1 MYMYTEH
8 EKNAFYVM
16 WVYTCSMCCESYY
29 HSQEVKLNEEAVL
42 DALPFT
48 NPGVTSLS
56 FEWIKN
62 SKMVGDK
69 SVLTVDKVTRDHC
82 DGFYTCE
89 VSKNKQLCF
98 KVHHCLR
105 SISKY

>member
-1 MYMYTEH
+1 M
-8 EKNAFYVM
+8 
-16 WVYTCSMCCESYY
+16 
-29 HSQEVKLNEEAVL
+29 NEEVVL

-56 FEWIKN
+56 FKWTKN
-62 SKMVGDK
+62 SKMVADK
-69 SVLTVDKVTRDHC
+69 SVLIVDKVTRDHC

-98 KVHHCLR
+98 KVYHCLR
-105 SISKY
+105 SISKYIVLLS

>member
-1 MYMYTEH
+1 ME
-8 EKNAFYVM
+8 FGLF
-16 WVYTCSMCCESYY
+16 YY
-29 HSQEVKLNEEAVL
+29 HSQEVELNEEAVL

-56 FEWIKN
+56 FEWTKN
-62 SKMVGDK
+62 SKMVADK

-89 VSKNKQLCF
+89 VSMQEQLAA
-98 KVHHCLR
+98 LLQ
-105 SISKY
+105 STPLLEKYQ

>member
-1 MYMYTEH
+1 MN
-8 EKNAFYVM
+8 EK
-16 WVYTCSMCCESYY
+16 
-29 HSQEVKLNEEAVL
+29 AVL
-42 DALPFT
+42 DALPFA

-56 FEWIKN
+56 FEWTKN

-105 SISKY
+105 CISKLLMLKYVFICQIVCSLPTVAYSLP

>member
-1 MYMYTEH
+1 
-8 EKNAFYVM
+8 
-16 WVYTCSMCCESYY
+16 MCVVNQII
-29 HSQEVKLNEEAVL
+29 SQEVELNKEAVL
-42 DALPFT
+42 DALPFA

-56 FEWIKN
+56 FKWTKN
-62 SKMVGDK
+62 SKMVGYK

-89 VSKNKQLCF
+89 VSNKQLSF

-105 SISKY
+105 FISK